1 MRLLACH
8 IENFGKIHD
17 FTMEFTDGVNTI
29 SRPNGWGKSTLAAFF
44 KVMFYGFDSKKA
56 KDAPDKERKLYLP
69 WQGGTYGGELDFE
82 TEGRRYRISRTFGKT
97 ERTDQF
103 HLYDLAT
110 NLESSDYSDKI
121 GEELFGLDSGSFRR
135 SVFIAQNEVLSGS
148 TDAINAKL
156 GNLVE
161 NTNDIN
167 NYETAQ
173 SRIKEEMNR
182 LTPDRVSGSIKKNKN
197 RITELSETLRGSEAA
212 EKAYM
217 EKRQLLEE
225 KQKEKEQ
232 TSEQRRIYV
241 GRLRS
246 VSEADKKEALRQQYR
261 KLEAEEQNKKEAY
274 LEKRKV
280 FPQEIPEAE
289 DLSRMQQ
296 KARQL
301 EEYHTTGQNFAF
313 TPEDERS
320 YQKLKEQLAEGKQT
334 VSTEPEENSRG
345 LRTGGI
351 AAAAAGIIL
360 FLIGIIVFR
369 GSGNGILFALTGGI
383 AVVIGIAL
391 LFHGKEQKNAYEE
404 KLKQQQKRLFEL
416 KSSGQELQRL
426 EQKKQQHEQAKEME
440 EKVRKQLTEFLMRY
454 RIALEEDITAQLTT
468 LLIQSEAVKTAYV
481 IWKDA
486 AHAKEDFRKRNPEET
501 LIQVENPEESLEEL
515 NEKIAQLDQ
524 ALEEIQNTILDYQGQ
539 MDELQ
544 EKMDI
549 RDEKEAELEEL
560 QRTLEKD
567 QKRYEL
573 LRITQEYLQAAKEQ
587 FTSRYMAP
595 ISNGFAR
602 YYNYLN
608 ASAGNQNWMVDANM
622 ELKMKEQGEYRDVQ
636 WLSAGYQDLIGFCMR
651 LALVDAMFPETK
663 PFLVLDDPFVN
674 LDQEK
679 AQKGNE
685 LLKQLGKEYQTI
697 YFTCHSSR
705 VP

>member
-8 IENFGKIHD
+8 IENFGKLHD
-17 FTMEFTDGVNTI
+17 FTMEFADGVNTI
-29 SRPNGWGKSTLAAFF
+29 SQPNGWGKSTLAAFF

-82 TEGRRYRISRTFGKT
+82 VNGKRYRISRTFGKT

-135 SVFIAQNEVLSGS
+135 SVFIAQSEVLSGS

-182 LTPDRVSGSIKKNKN
+182 LTPDRVSGSIRKNKN
-197 RITELSETLRGSEAA
+197 RITELSEVLRGSDAA
-212 EKAYM
+212 EKAYL
-217 EKRQLLEE
+217 EKKQLLEE
-225 KQKEKEQ
+225 KQKEKERI
-232 TSEQRRIYV
+232 SKQRRICA

-246 VSEADKKEALRQQYR
+246 ASEADKKETLRQQYI
-261 KLEAEEQNKKEAY
+261 KLEEDERNKKEAY
-274 LEKRKV
+274 LEKRKA
-280 FPQEIPEAE
+280 FPQEIPQAE
-289 DLSRMQQ
+289 ELSCMQQ

-301 EEYHTTGQNFAF
+301 EEYRTTGQNFAF
-313 TPEDERS
+313 TPEEERH
-320 YQKLKEQLAEGKQT
+320 YQKLKAQLAEGKQT
-334 VSTEPEENSRG
+334 VSTEPKENYRG
-345 LRTGGI
+345 LLSGGI
-351 AAAAAGIIL
+351 AAVAAGIIL
-360 FLIGIIVFR
+360 FLIGMTVFR
-369 GSGNGILFALTGGI
+369 GNGILFALTGGI
-383 AVVIGIAL
+383 AVVIGTGL
-391 LFHGKEQKNAYEE
+391 LFHGKAQKRAYEE
-404 KLKQQQKRLFEL
+404 KKQQEQKLLFEL
-416 KSSGQELQRL
+416 KSSDQELQRL
-426 EQKKQQHEQAKEME
+426 EQKKQQYEHAKEME
-440 EKVRKQLTEFLMRY
+440 EKVRKQLTEFLMQY
-454 RIALEEDITAQLTT
+454 QIALEEDITGQLTA
-468 LLIQSEAVKTAYV
+468 LLVQSEAVRTAYG
-481 IWKDA
+481 IWEDA
-486 AHAKEDFRKRNPEET
+486 AHAKEDFRKKNPEET
-501 LIQVENPEESLEEL
+501 LTPVEKSEESLEEL
-515 NEKIAQLDQ
+515 NEKIAHLDEE
-524 ALEEIQNTILDYQGQ
+524 LEKIQNVISDYEGQ
-539 MDELQ
+539 IEELQ
-544 EKMDI
+544 EKMDL

-560 QRTLEKD
+560 RKRQEKE

-573 LRITQEYLQAAKEQ
+573 LKTTHEYLQAAKEQ

-602 YYNYLN
+602 YYNDLN
-608 ASAGNQNWMVDANM
+608 ASAGEQTWMVDANM
-622 ELKMKEQGEYRDVQ
+622 ELKLKEQGEYRDVR

-685 LLKQLGKEYQTI
+685 VLKQLGKEYQTI
-697 YFTCHSSR
+697 YFTCHNSR